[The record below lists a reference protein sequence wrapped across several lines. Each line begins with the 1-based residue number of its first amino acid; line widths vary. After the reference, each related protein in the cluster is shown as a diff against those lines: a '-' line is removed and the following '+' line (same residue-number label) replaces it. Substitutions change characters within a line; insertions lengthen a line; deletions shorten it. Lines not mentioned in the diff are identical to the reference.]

1 MKKKLL
7 KFINTK
13 GGKRTLIGTSLFLIF
28 GIACF
33 VIGYGL
39 VDGWEQVIAW
49 FGSQWAIMVYIAL
62 GFWVL
67 LCLFLW
73 RIASNFT
80 NNGD

>member
-1 MKKKLL
+1 MKKKFL
-7 KFINTK
+7 KFVNSK
-13 GGKRTLIGTSLFLIF
+13 GGKKTLIGTSLFLVF
-28 GIACF
+28 GLACF

-39 VDGWEQVIAW
+39 VDGWEKVIAW
-49 FGSQWAIMVYIAL
+49 FGSRWAIMVYIAL